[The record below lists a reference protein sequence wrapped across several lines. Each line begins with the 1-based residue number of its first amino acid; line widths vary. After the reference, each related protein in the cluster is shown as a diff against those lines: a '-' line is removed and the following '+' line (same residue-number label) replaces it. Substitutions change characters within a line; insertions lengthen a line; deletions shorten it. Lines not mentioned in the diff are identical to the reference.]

1 MQIHPVRAGY
11 WCLLAATVFA
21 LTQAPSVCG
30 QAQGQPQPQTP
41 VQPQQ
46 PTPLQPQQQT
56 AVQPQQTPLETQQQ
70 TNDRIRALSARTF
83 TAPHDYIIGRGDVI
97 GLEVFEIP
105 ELSRDVRVSQTGT
118 IGIPLVPVRLYV
130 AGLTELQVQQ
140 KVAEVLEANG
150 LVSHPQVMVSV
161 RERRSKPITIVGA
174 VGHSM
179 VYQADHP
186 VTLVQVLAEAG
197 GISADAGDTVNI
209 TRAQLP
215 EEVSSDEPPEI
226 GPENTVLATNP
237 NSPATPPA
245 RKSPPDAAAA
255 GKSTSETPPPEIQ
268 APEAAAKQSA
278 PQNAESAAVPPP
290 ITNSDVAPLANTI
303 TVNLAELLERGDT
316 RNNIPLQA
324 GDIIT
329 VPHAGIVYALGA
341 VQRAGGFV
349 VSNDRAQL
357 STLKLL
363 ALSGGVTRVGKK
375 GQAVIIRKD
384 STGKQLAIPVD
395 LGKII
400 RRESED
406 VRLMPSDILYVPDSP
421 AKAALIRA
429 GEITLG
435 LGTNLAVYRLGTGF

>member
-1 MQIHPVRAGY
+1 M
-11 WCLLAATVFA
+11 LAATVFG
-21 LTQAPSVCG
+21 LTQAPAVCC
-30 QAQGQPQPQTP
+30 QAPGQPQPLTA

-46 PTPLQPQQQT
+46 QTPVEPQQQT
-56 AVQPQQTPLETQQQ
+56 AVQSRQTPLETQQQ

-209 TRAQLP
+209 TRAEVQ
-215 EEVSSDEPPEI
+215 EEASSDEPPEI
-226 GPENTVLATNP
+226 GPEDTVSATNP
-237 NSPATPPA
+237 TPPA
-245 RKSPPDAAAA
+245 QKPAPDAAAA
-255 GKSTSETPPPEIQ
+255 GKSSSEAPAAGIQ
-268 APEAAAKQSA
+268 APEAAAKQTA
-278 PQNAESAAVPPP
+278 AQNAESAAAPPP
-290 ITNSDVAPLANTI
+290 IRNSDVVPLANTI
-303 TVNLAELLERGDT
+303 TVNLAQLLERGDT
-316 RNNIPLQA
+316 SNNIPLQA

-363 ALSGGVTRVGKK
+363 ALSGGVTRVAKK
-375 GQAVIIRKD
+375 AQAVIIRRD

-421 AKAALIRA
+421 GKAALIRA

-435 LGTNLAVYRLGTGF
+435 VGTNLAVYRLGTGF

>member
-1 MQIHPVRAGY
+1 MQIHPGRARY
-11 WCLLAATVFA
+11 WCLLAATVCG
-21 LTQAPSVCG
+21 LTQAPSVRG
-30 QAQGQPQPQTP
+30 QAPGPPQPQTP

-46 PTPLQPQQQT
+46 QTPVQQQT
-56 AVQPQQTPLETQQQ
+56 AVEPRPTPLETQQQ

-209 TRAQLP
+209 TRAQVQ

-226 GPENTVLATNP
+226 GPEDTVSATNP
-237 NSPATPPA
+237 TPPTTPPA
-245 RKSPPDAAAA
+245 QKPPPDAAAA
-255 GKSTSETPPPEIQ
+255 GKGLSETPSPGIQ
-268 APEAAAKQSA
+268 APEAAANQTA
-278 PQNAESAAVPPP
+278 PQNAESESAAVPPP

-363 ALSGGVTRVGKK
+363 ALSGGVTRVAKK
-375 GQAVIIRKD
+375 AQAVIIRKD

>member
-1 MQIHPVRAGY
+1 VQIHPGKARY
-11 WCLLAATVFA
+11 WCLLAATVFG
-21 LTQAPSVCG
+21 LTQAHSVCG
-30 QAQGQPQPQTP
+30 QAPGQPQPQTP

-46 PTPLQPQQQT
+46 QTPVQPQQQT
-56 AVQPQQTPLETQQQ
+56 AVQPRQTPLETQQQ
-70 TNDRIRALSARTF
+70 TNDRIRDLSARTF

-209 TRAQLP
+209 TRAQVL

-226 GPENTVLATNP
+226 GPEDTVSATNP
-237 NSPATPPA
+237 TSPTTPPA
-245 RKSPPDAAAA
+245 RKAAPAAAAA
-255 GKSTSETPPPEIQ
+255 GSSSEAPAPGIQ
-268 APEAAAKQSA
+268 APEAAAKQTA
-278 PQNAESAAVPPP
+278 PQNAESAAAPPP
-290 ITNSDVAPLANTI
+290 ITNSDLAPLANTI

-363 ALSGGVTRVGKK
+363 ALSGGVTRVAKK

-384 STGKQLAIPVD
+384 STGKQMAIPVD

-400 RRESED
+400 KRESED

-421 AKAALIRA
+421 TKAALIRA

-435 LGTNLAVYRLGTGF
+435 VGTNLAVYRLGTGF